1 MSIEARA
8 KAIDTFK
15 DDPDIFIM
23 ICSLKAGGV
32 GLNLT
37 MASKVI
43 ILDLWFNSAIESQAY
58 CRVFRI
64 GQEQPVDVLRFVVKD
79 TIDEELINMQDRKDV
94 EVQATIGPDSLGKR
108 ATIQQLLGLFG
119 EVKEGDEGQNEFILV
134 EEDSEDGED
143 EYVDP
148 ATRLPPRPF

>member
-1 MSIEARA
+1 
-8 KAIDTFK
+8 
-15 DDPDIFIM
+15 
-23 ICSLKAGGV
+23 
-32 GLNLT
+32 
-37 MASKVI
+37 
-43 ILDLWFNSAIESQAY
+43 
-58 CRVFRI
+58 
-64 GQEQPVDVLRFVVKD
+64 
-79 TIDEELINMQDRKDV
+79 MQDRKDV

-119 EVKEGDEGQNEFILV
+119 EVKGDDEGQNEFILV